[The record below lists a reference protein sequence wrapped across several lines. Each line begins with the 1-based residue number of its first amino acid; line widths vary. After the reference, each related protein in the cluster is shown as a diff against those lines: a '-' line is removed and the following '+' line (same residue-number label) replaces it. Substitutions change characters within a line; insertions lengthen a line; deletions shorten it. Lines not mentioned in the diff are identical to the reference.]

1 MEGMVP
7 DPLKKP
13 RELPQIPGYRMEGI
27 LGRGATGIVYRARQ
41 LSVDRMVALKVLHP
55 ELVGS
60 AAAAKRLQREARL
73 TARLAH
79 PSIISA
85 IDMGEIGGQWWY
97 AMELVDGVSLAE
109 RIAEK
114 PLSEREALRVFA
126 PILEALQH
134 AFERG
139 VVHRD
144 IKPSNILIERGGRA
158 LLVDLGLAYSDE
170 DPELTKHGAT
180 LGTPHYMSP
189 EQARDPKSADAQ
201 SDLWS
206 LGATLYHAV
215 TGHTPFQG
223 ESVAEILSNVL
234 YARIPDPREHAPELS
249 SGFVLVLRK
258 CLARDRAVRYRTPAE
273 LAADWER
280 LRERRAPE
288 VTRRGLDPLARRP
301 LRGARRWAVMGALAL
316 ALGAAAAAGSWYFGS
331 ARLPA
336 APDPR
341 AQTLALLDVVPDG
354 PPTQIAAALAQIER
368 MRAGG
373 EYAPAMLDGITARL
387 LQRLDEELRLLE
399 RERETAVMGA
409 VAKRDFA
416 RARQLAQESLR
427 PEVARR
433 VGSRALPRTQSD
445 ALDLWQAGL
454 LRKVDDSVQE
464 AESLLMESVDRYT
477 SEILL
482 PEIDLREREGD
493 WRGAR
498 ERLEQGADVL
508 LANSGIELAGL
519 RAEVVAR
526 AQTALRKRLDARRVA
541 LDAAW
546 VRLDQEWVDWVQ
558 AQEAAALRGLEQR
571 SLSGAP
577 ARMQALADERG
588 WPRILPPSGLV
599 AKGPEEW
606 ARAVRTVQE
615 REDQL
620 AREDAA
626 RLLRELDAQAASL
639 WKAREYEAVRA
650 LYDALP
656 PSLLEG
662 ETRAEIGLRR
672 EQAERLLA
680 LLSRAAQALSGSSGA
695 TRELILGTLSL
706 RGKVETD
713 GDPLLQPF
721 RFVLDGAAPRRLALR
736 ERLAGGGAQVLST
749 ASVLQLAALKA
760 GDAQDRLL
768 RALFLYRESGETD
781 SELLQEAARELDRA
795 PMSAEDPLVAEL
807 GRLLSKARIR
817 TLDVAERQ
825 RREQEGERLL
835 LLRRMVHEGGSTQP
849 ALTLARELLA
859 QRELWTEDELGF
871 LRQTRDALEA
881 ARLMEEDP
889 VRALG
894 AARSQDLG
902 NSRVRLS
909 FEVAGGK
916 SGALAI
922 GSWLPDGGGWAAPRT
937 ARDDAEFLERASPTL
952 PLNGLALAKDEL
964 VLRLSLVQPE
974 DTRPEVLMISAA
986 GFHIVFFA
994 QGEDHKPRW
1003 LVDSLSAERALARV
1017 RGGEGAGFAGWK
1029 AGAKVELVLRLSAAR
1044 GSAEAEINGKA
1055 LGRADVT
1062 VPRAGAAVM
1071 SVRTWE
1077 RVRMTGVAVEAKTG
1091 R

>member
-1 MEGMVP
+1 
-7 DPLKKP
+7 
-13 RELPQIPGYRMEGI
+13 
-27 LGRGATGIVYRARQ
+27 
-41 LSVDRMVALKVLHP
+41 
-55 ELVGS
+55 
-60 AAAAKRLQREARL
+60 
-73 TARLAH
+73 
-79 PSIISA
+79 
-85 IDMGEIGGQWWY
+85 
-97 AMELVDGVSLAE
+97 
-109 RIAEK
+109 
-114 PLSEREALRVFA
+114 
-126 PILEALQH
+126 
-134 AFERG
+134 
-139 VVHRD
+139 
-144 IKPSNILIERGGRA
+144 
-158 LLVDLGLAYSDE
+158 
-170 DPELTKHGAT
+170 
-180 LGTPHYMSP
+180 MSP

-206 LGATLYHAV
+206 LGATLYHSV
-215 TGHTPFQG
+215 TAHTPFQG

-234 YARIPDPREHAPELS
+234 YARIPDPREHAPQLS

-258 CLARDRAVRYRTPAE
+258 CLARDRAVRYQTPAE

-301 LRGARRWAVMGALAL
+301 LRGVRRWAVLGALAL
-316 ALGAAAAAGSWYFGS
+316 TLGAAAAAGSWYFG
-331 ARLPA
+331 AVRPPA

-341 AQTLALLDVVPDG
+341 AQTLAQLDAVPDG
-354 PPTQIAAALAQIER
+354 PPTQIAAALAQIDR
-368 MRAGG
+368 LRASG
-373 EYAPAMLDGITARL
+373 EYAPLALDGIAARL
-387 LQRLDEELRLLE
+387 VQRLDEELRLLE
-399 RERETAVMGA
+399 REHEAAVMGA

-433 VGSRALPRTQSD
+433 VGSRALPGTQSD
-445 ALDLWQAGL
+445 ALDQWQAEL
-454 LRKVDDSVQE
+454 LRKVDVSVQE

-508 LANSGIELAGL
+508 LANSGVELAGL

-526 AQTALRKRLDARRVA
+526 AETALRKRMDARRVA

-546 VRLDQEWVDWVQ
+546 ARLDEEWIEWVQ

-571 SLSGAP
+571 SLSEAP
-577 ARMQALADERG
+577 ARMQALAEERG
-588 WPRILPPSGLV
+588 WPRILPPTGLV
-599 AKGPEEW
+599 AKGQEEW
-606 ARAVRTVQE
+606 ARALRAVQE

-620 AREDAA
+620 AREDAD
-626 RLLRELDAQAASL
+626 RLLRELDSQAASL

-656 PSLLEG
+656 QSLLLG
-662 ETRAEIGLRR
+662 ETREGIGLRR
-672 EQAERLLA
+672 EQAERLLG
-680 LLSRAAQALSGSSGA
+680 LLSRAAQALSSSSGT

-706 RGKVETD
+706 RGRVESD

-721 RFVLDGAAPRRLALR
+721 RFVLEGAAPRRLALR
-736 ERLAGGGAQVLST
+736 ERLAGGGAQVLSS
-749 ASVLQLAALKA
+749 ASVLQLAALKTT
-760 GDAQDRLL
+760 DASERLL
-768 RALFLYRESGETD
+768 RALFLYRESGEND
-781 SELLQEAARELDRA
+781 LELLQEAARELDRA

-807 GRLLSKARIR
+807 GRLLSQARIR

-825 RREQEGERLL
+825 RREREVERLL
-835 LLRRMVHEGGSTQP
+835 LLRRMLHEGGSTQP

-894 AARSQDLG
+894 AARSLELG
-902 NSRVRLS
+902 NARVRLI
-909 FEVAGGK
+909 FELAGGT

-922 GSWLPDGGGWAAPRT
+922 GSWLPDGGGWAAART
-937 ARDDAEFLERASPTL
+937 ARDDAEFLERPSPTL
-952 PLNGLALAKDEL
+952 PLSGLALAKDDL
-964 VLRLSLVQPE
+964 VLRLSFLQPE
-974 DTRPEVLMISAA
+974 DTRPEVLMVSAA
-986 GFHIVFFA
+986 GFHVVFFA
-994 QGEDHKPRW
+994 QGEDLKPRW
-1003 LVDSLSAERALARV
+1003 LVDSLSAERALTRV
-1017 RGGEGAGFAGWK
+1017 RGGDGSAFAGWK
-1029 AGAKVELVLRLSAAR
+1029 AGSKVELVLRMSASR
-1044 GSAEAEINGKA
+1044 GSVEAEVNGKA

-1071 SVRTWE
+1071 SLRTWE
-1077 RVRMTGVAVEAKTG
+1077 RMRLMGVAVEAKTG